1 MKSGQLVD
9 VTHKNASSV
18 WLEAPSSVLD
28 ANADKCCIYRHMG
41 DIEFA
46 HLMSNGTLPDTQ
58 PYQTITR
65 GPEGRSYCESYLR
78 GTKKVDSDPT
88 TVVEFICDKSMID
101 SFFAKQHKPEKG
113 CISHGL
119 GDKAGRTL
127 SIFNE
132 SLALNKTI
140 WRIVLVKRRKQ

>member
-1 MKSGQLVD
+1 MTPRVPQFPTHKQKRFMRVRLLKNEEDALKSGQLVD

-101 SFFAKQHKPEKG
+101 SF
-113 CISHGL
+113 
-119 GDKAGRTL
+119 
-127 SIFNE
+127 
-132 SLALNKTI
+132 
-140 WRIVLVKRRKQ
+140 